1 MGGLGEALDGG
12 QPAIPGAGQV
22 GHGPRGLV
30 EPVGVHPEQ
39 DLPALL
45 PPDDQPGVLEHD
57 EVLGDGLPGEGD
69 LIRQR
74 AGGGL
79 TSLDE
84 EVETKYFPI
93 IPTAFRN
100 DLFVFGSKIGN
111 PAGDGQIGAP
121 DYKDLYVAQ

>member
-1 MGGLGEALDGG
+1 M
-12 QPAIPGAGQV
+12 
-22 GHGPRGLV
+22 
-30 EPVGVHPEQ
+30 
-39 DLPALL
+39 L
-45 PPDDQPGVLEHD
+45 PPLLRTGAAYNTEQFSEKSVD
-57 EVLGDGLPGEGD
+57 ERMNEIPSLPLAQQADAWG
-69 LIRQR
+69 
-74 AGGGL
+74 
-79 TSLDE
+79 SLDE